1 MNYILFNF
9 VAVSF
14 FLLFLYRLLNTY
26 LTKEG
31 INNEIIR
38 HLSKEG
44 YTHIKASK
52 LSMAE
57 KFKYGVPSIWFI
69 GQFYKL
75 DNALL
80 KLEYVDSFKIEYID
94 SNGKEWTKYVE
105 ITFNQKKIISY
116 SEFDSFEI

>member
-1 MNYILFNF
+1 
-9 VAVSF
+9 
-14 FLLFLYRLLNTY
+14 LLFLYRLLNTY

-44 YTHIKASK
+44 HTHIEANK

-69 GQFYKL
+69 DQFYKL

-94 SNGKEWTKYVE
+94 SNRKEWTKYVE
-105 ITFNQKKIISY
+105 ITFKQKKIISY